1 MVCCAGWPQP
11 KRKRRK
17 SICFPREGFLDL
29 GAKMETEEPW
39 ESLDIDDSDLSNFL
53 RPCNHHRIT
62 DTPLIPGPA
71 GAVQSA
77 MIQRRTLGSSN
88 TLPTQELVRH
98 VLQNGHDSDLDF
110 NSNPWLSAQVHVE
123 SVTPLNSIKKHLNG
137 EGKVPSIVAVIK
149 SCTPNGFG
157 DMTVTLKDPTG
168 SVGASIHRKVFT
180 EGGFRKDITVGSVLL
195 LQKVAV
201 FSPNGSTCYLNI
213 TLSNIL
219 KVFSKDSG
227 PPSQQISAIRTT
239 PISGAER
246 QEKSWM
252 PPSSVL
258 SLPQERTQGILN
270 NLRVESRFRE
280 VADRENLSL
289 RQDIVR
295 PVEAICGGDLESE
308 MEDQQNHPNLG
319 KGDSL
324 VGNDQANSSS
334 SNSAHISA
342 DQETG
347 IENHMETQEI
357 MNPKS
362 SIPQWT
368 DEQLNELLSF
378 D

>member
-1 MVCCAGWPQP
+1 
-11 KRKRRK
+11 
-17 SICFPREGFLDL
+17 
-29 GAKMETEEPW
+29 METEEPW